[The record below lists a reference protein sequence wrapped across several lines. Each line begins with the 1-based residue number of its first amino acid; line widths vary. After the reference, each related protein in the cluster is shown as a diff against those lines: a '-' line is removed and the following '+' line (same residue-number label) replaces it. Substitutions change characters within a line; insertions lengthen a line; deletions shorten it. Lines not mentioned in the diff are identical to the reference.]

1 MAAISK
7 TIDVDKKKLKST
19 PPRRKM
25 RTKLDLISDKHIAS
39 CFALCGYNMGDTAR
53 QIRISRTTLTNLIET
68 RPALKQL
75 MAEEQANRVEMVECK
90 LFQKIEEGDTKAI
103 MFFLE
108 RRSPHYK
115 KSVEL
120 IANVKTF
127 SRQITHDMDDEDASK
142 AYKDAL
148 LPAPS

>member
-1 MAAISK
+1 MARRTENIE
-7 TIDVDKKKLKST
+7 VDKKVPKST
-19 PPRRKM
+19 VPRRKM

-39 CFALCGYNMGDTAR
+39 CFALCGYNLGDTAK
-53 QIRISRTTLTNLIET
+53 QIRISRTTLVNIIDT
-68 RPALKQL
+68 RPALREI
-75 MAEEQANRVEMVECK
+75 MADEQKNRIEKVECK

-108 RRSPHYK
+108 RRSPDYK

-120 IANVKTF
+120 VANVKTF
-127 SRQITHDMDDEDASK
+127 SRQITHEMNDQDASR

>member
-1 MAAISK
+1 MARSSDNIE
-7 TIDVDKKKLKST
+7 VNKKKTKST
-19 PPRRKM
+19 VPPRQTRS
-25 RTKLDLISDKHIAS
+25 RVDLITDKHIS
-39 CFALCGYNMGDTAR
+39 KCFALCGYNMGQTAKAVN
-53 QIRISRTTLTNLIET
+53 ISRTSLTNLIDT
-68 RPALKQL
+68 RPALRQL
-75 MAEEQANRVEMVECK
+75 LAEEQKNRIEMVECK